1 MANTVNDVMNIIANP
16 DYGIKSIAG
25 TSHEILAVLQ
35 GTHNSKNNLH
45 AIVDDVKTLLQK
57 LVDTSTQKKP
67 IEIGNKSPKINPKN
81 IQDILDETKNITKSI
96 DNLTKAILKQSVTGS
111 TPTIAKLTD
120 KASQKV
126 ADAMVKDIEKQNKGG
141 GMSALVDAFNRLKD
155 ISLKDIV
162 LGKLKLKKIS
172 NLFKN
177 AKENLNIKEKDLNNI
192 ISLINAA
199 PQMIKSL
206 SKIGWRINLIV
217 KNNIIQKLSDILIG
231 KTSLISISKLLSK
244 NAKIFSEA
252 NKTTKDI
259 KELVISL
266 NEIMKE
272 LVFATLWAKLANKNI
287 ASIENTFNTLIPVA
301 KKLTKNKKDI
311 DDSIKS
317 AKNIIILT
325 GNLLISS
332 IFLTA
337 AAIVSIPALLGAK
350 ALAKIIDI
358 IIPATKKLSKNKKYI
373 GDAVL
378 SAISLVAFT
387 GVMTIASLAL
397 TAIAIMGVPALIGSA
412 VLLGVVAINI
422 VTFKMISNA
431 KKNIIMGSIIMGIMS
446 ASLLLYGIA
455 LNKITKAT
463 ENVTWKQVGIIA
475 STLVILA
482 LATAVLGE
490 PTTAVFIS
498 LGSLTMSLLSM
509 GLLVFGTAL
518 NKISKATENLKM
530 THVLLVGGS
539 IMALALPVAGIGVLS
554 GPIALGSI
562 ALTALSLALIPF
574 LKTLTNVSKA
584 TENLDMKQLDVV
596 KKSMWKLGLSIAEMA
611 ILTIP
616 ITLGSVAI
624 GAMGTSLFVFT
635 KTLKS
640 IKDIGGI
647 PQKEVETTLDIM
659 RLVGDFYKNNPLNF
673 KSLRTSI
680 LYQMMMRP
688 FGKVVKHLNKLK
700 ELGSVPIKLVHQ
712 TLNAMKTIGDYY
724 TENPISLKTIFQA
737 KRYKRMMRP
746 FGKTLSYFAKLKEL
760 GSIPLKLVYQTLN
773 AMKTIADYYVEN
785 PIERKTY
792 RQARRYKKM
801 LKPFGKTLSYFAEL
815 KELGSIP
822 IKLVHQTLNAMYI
835 IANHY
840 IVNPIEKD
848 AIKTAERYKDIIEP
862 FLETIEY
869 LSKFKNIE
877 TAPIEPIKNSTVVM
891 SIISDFYTKQK
902 IESKANDTATKINGL
917 LLNFK
922 MAVKLMKRLNDA
934 QSVPTGVM
942 KNIIA
947 AIGDITNFYNNI
959 TFGKFIKLKSKYT
972 EMVVDKFSNL
982 TKILQ
987 DKFSNTPVI
996 DTNAV
1001 NSIVI
1006 ACHSII
1012 DFYRFGTF
1020 FTSEKMIDKM
1030 NRSIE
1035 KFSTNVKYI
1044 KDNLKDFS
1052 VNDYIGVVFATKSMK
1067 EIVKFLKKNTLNTL
1081 QRIKARKNISIL
1093 KSLTSTMSNLSN
1105 INTSNLSSVGDIL
1118 TNTLNGVN
1126 TVDLGQVQAVTNM
1139 FNAFN
1144 GINKSEGIINKF
1156 TESVKEFTTTCKNL
1170 MDAMNYN
1177 TNAINNFDVSAP
1189 NESTDLSIFDRIKNN
1204 IANIGTNNNTSET
1217 NGIYISNV
1225 EEIARTIAE
1234 KINGTLSVDIPDTQV
1249 QLLINGSGGNEWTI
1263 SRY

>member
-1 MANTVNDVMNIIANP
+1 
-16 DYGIKSIAG
+16 
-25 TSHEILAVLQ
+25 
-35 GTHNSKNNLH
+35 
-45 AIVDDVKTLLQK
+45 
-57 LVDTSTQKKP
+57 
-67 IEIGNKSPKINPKN
+67 
-81 IQDILDETKNITKSI
+81 
-96 DNLTKAILKQSVTGS
+96 
-111 TPTIAKLTD
+111 
-120 KASQKV
+120 
-126 ADAMVKDIEKQNKGG
+126 
-141 GMSALVDAFNRLKD
+141 
-155 ISLKDIV
+155 
-162 LGKLKLKKIS
+162 
-172 NLFKN
+172 
-177 AKENLNIKEKDLNNI
+177 
-192 ISLINAA
+192 
-199 PQMIKSL
+199 
-206 SKIGWRINLIV
+206 
-217 KNNIIQKLSDILIG
+217 
-231 KTSLISISKLLSK
+231 
-244 NAKIFSEA
+244 
-252 NKTTKDI
+252 
-259 KELVISL
+259 
-266 NEIMKE
+266 
-272 LVFATLWAKLANKNI
+272 
-287 ASIENTFNTLIPVA
+287 
-301 KKLTKNKKDI
+301 
-311 DDSIKS
+311 
-317 AKNIIILT
+317 
-325 GNLLISS
+325 
-332 IFLTA
+332 
-337 AAIVSIPALLGAK
+337 
-350 ALAKIIDI
+350 
-358 IIPATKKLSKNKKYI
+358 
-373 GDAVL
+373 
-378 SAISLVAFT
+378 
-387 GVMTIASLAL
+387 
-397 TAIAIMGVPALIGSA
+397 
-412 VLLGVVAINI
+412 
-422 VTFKMISNA
+422 
-431 KKNIIMGSIIMGIMS
+431 MGIMS

-463 ENVTWKQVGIIA
+463 EKVTWKQVGIIA

-518 NKISKATENLKM
+518 DKISKATENLKM

-616 ITLGSVAI
+616 ITLGSAAI

-688 FGKVVKHLNKLK
+688 FGKVVKHFNKLK

-760 GSIPLKLVYQTLN
+760 GSVPIKLVHQTLNAMKTIGDYYTENPISLKTIFQARRYKKMLKPFGKTLSYFAKLKELGSIPLKLVHQTLN

-877 TAPIEPIKNSTVVM
+877 TAPIEPIKNSTVAM

-942 KNIIA
+942 KSIIT

-982 TKILQ
+982 TKNIQ

-1001 NSIVI
+1001 NSIII

-1105 INTSNLSSVGDIL
+1105 INISNLSSVGDIL